1 MISSIMYA
9 PAPMTGGTSAPPE
22 AAAASTAAA
31 MWRLKPLLRIIG
43 MVKAPVVT
51 AFATALPDREPRRP
65 LLMTATFAG
74 PPGLV
79 PNTRSAKRMMNCV
92 APDISRKAPN
102 TTNRKT

>member
-1 MISSIMYA
+1 
-9 PAPMTGGTSAPPE
+9 MTGGTRAPPD

-31 MWRLKPLLRIIG
+31 TCRLKPLLLIMG

-51 AFATALPDREPRRP
+51 AFATALPEREPSSP
-65 LLMTATFAG
+65 LLSTATFAG

-79 PNTRSAKRMMNCV
+79 PNTRSAKRMMNWV